1 MRHIIAQTNEF
12 QDLLDQ
18 YYYNK
23 QNLEI
28 FEAREEEL
36 KNKIKSLVGN
46 VDFSSIPDT
55 EKKVLELVSN
65 LDDKVKI
72 TEVTTNRFDSAS
84 FEKAHP
90 ELYKEFT
97 KQTKTNRMTFA
108 FNKAYTL
115 TDRSELAKR
124 RQNDVSTPVNA
135 DINASVDSK
144 SNTNDDVTEI

>member
-1 MRHIIAQTNEF
+1 MKQTVAKSPEF

-36 KNKIKSLVGN
+36 KKQIKSMLGN

-55 EKKVLELVSN
+55 DKKTLEFISN

-72 TEVTTNRFDSAS
+72 TEVTTNRFDAAS

-108 FNKAYTL
+108 FNRAYTL

-124 RQNDVSTPVNA
+124 RQNDVSTPINA

>member
-1 MRHIIAQTNEF
+1 MKQTVAKSPEF

-36 KNKIKSLVGN
+36 KKQIKSMLGD

-55 EKKVLELVSN
+55 DKKTLEFISN

-72 TEVTTNRFDSAS
+72 TEVTTNRFDAAS

-90 ELYKEFT
+90 DLYKEFT

-124 RQNDVSTPVNA
+124 GQNDVSTPVNA

-144 SNTNDDVTEI
+144 SNTNEDITEI